1 MGPKGDTLVTEPKG
15 SVHTGNE
22 SQATKYRQLREQ
34 RLAALQAVLWD
45 EEMGA
50 WFDFD
55 LENRKKNQEF
65 YPSNLAPLWTSCF
78 SDVGVVD
85 KALKYLE
92 VRGTAGGLGPW
103 GRTPLSP

>member
-1 MGPKGDTLVTEPKG
+1 
-15 SVHTGNE
+15 
-22 SQATKYRQLREQ
+22 
-34 RLAALQAVLWD
+34 
-45 EEMGA
+45 MGA
-50 WFDFD
+50 WFDYCSEHGRI
-55 LENRKKNQEF
+55 LEF
-65 YPSNLAPLWTSCF
+65 YPFNHCPLWTSCF